1 MPKGLSSGPFLQAI
15 IPARQDKTWQREL
28 KNMAVNV
35 MGALR
40 GAVPLPAAKLLQ
52 LPSTQPEHATRDVSA
67 DDSATD
73 DSAAEWHLLAH
84 APFAAMLAAVA
95 LAVHCLT
102 RLSLSLVGFPLNSRI
117 VQLINGGPVPS

>member
-1 MPKGLSSGPFLQAI
+1 
-15 IPARQDKTWQREL
+15 
-28 KNMAVNV
+28 MAA
-35 MGALR
+35 GTE
-40 GAVPLPAAKLLQ
+40 GYGGQ
-52 LPSTQPEHATRDVSA
+52 CHGTQPEHATRDVSA

-84 APFAAMLAAVA
+84 APYAAMLAAVA

-102 RLSLSLVGFPLNSRI
+102 RLTLSLVGFPVNSRI